1 MPKEQNTVKLFLN
14 ALDKEEN
21 IHLPYK
27 YTNLYIYIWKYES
40 VLLRQVNTKANT
52 LLHTHQKGKHAIK
65 RQKIWIFKKTEHYK
79 PVMWLELSN
88 PSIGH
93 AKF

>member
-27 YTNLYIYIWKYES
+27 YTNLYIYI
-40 VLLRQVNTKANT
+40 
-52 LLHTHQKGKHAIK
+52 
-65 RQKIWIFKKTEHYK
+65 
-79 PVMWLELSN
+79 
-88 PSIGH
+88 
-93 AKF
+93 